1 LRGLLSGARAPRR
14 LWLVGAWTLAL
25 VPVCAL
31 TSCGTLRVSVEL
43 QTRAMPT
50 ATWQPVSGNI
60 FADRI
65 ALLGYS
71 LPTLDLPLDSEPVLR
86 LYWNVTGDVPQPYA
100 VGMRLVADNGVVV
113 WSYGDR
119 VAGRRAGRMTTEH
132 HLGFSTKMLPGDYG
146 LEIWLYDPDN
156 GDYAPAVGPN
166 RIPAEDRVRMAILH
180 LTDPGME
187 VTSVPV
193 LRTVV
198 YTAVPRSTPTPRP

>member
-1 LRGLLSGARAPRR
+1 MRGSLSGSRAPRR
-14 LWLVGAWTLAL
+14 LRLVGAWALALAL
-25 VPVCAL
+25 VCAL
-31 TSCGTLRVSVEL
+31 ASCGTLRASV
-43 QTRAMPT
+43 QVQNRVTPT
-50 ATWQPVSGNI
+50 ATWQPPSGDI
-60 FADRI
+60 FADHI

-71 LPTLDLPLDSEPVLR
+71 LPTLDLPLDSKPVLR

-100 VGMRLVADNGVVV
+100 VGMRLVAINGVVV

-119 VAGRRAGRMTTEH
+119 VAGWRAGRMTTEH
-132 HLGFSTKMLPGDYG
+132 HLGFSTRMLPGDYG
-146 LEIWLYDPDN
+146 MEIWLYDPDN
-156 GDYAPAVGPN
+156 GDYAPAAGPN
-166 RIPAEDRVRMAILH
+166 RIPAEDRVRMAILR